1 MSRLIARIRLA
12 QRGLA
17 RADTWVAA
25 ACIFLAG
32 FNAANEDWPWVA
44 VLGVV
49 GLIFLV
55 ASGDYVWRKGAVA
68 GKREAL
74 EHKQGK

>member
-1 MSRLIARIRLA
+1 MNRLIARIRLA

-32 FNAANEDWPWVA
+32 FNAANEEWIWVA
-44 VLGVV
+44 ILSVI

-68 GKREAL
+68 GKREAM
-74 EHKQGK
+74 EQQGR